1 MSKFQVGI
9 KIRNTYKENY
19 VTQILKLNSDI
30 IIENNTIDKLY
41 IKYDLIL
48 GSHSTAVV
56 ESLKFGRPFLLLNT
70 KKWGNYFNIK
80 SELFVKSRHE
90 LLNKIN
96 CISKDNYNNIKENFF
111 GDLKKNGVYE
121 IVKYLKQ
128 HK

>member
-30 IIENNTIDKLY
+30 IIENETIDKLY

-70 KKWGNYFNIK
+70 KKW
-80 SELFVKSRHE
+80 
-90 LLNKIN
+90 
-96 CISKDNYNNIKENFF
+96 
-111 GDLKKNGVYE
+111 E
-121 IVKYLKQ
+121 IILI
-128 HK
+128 